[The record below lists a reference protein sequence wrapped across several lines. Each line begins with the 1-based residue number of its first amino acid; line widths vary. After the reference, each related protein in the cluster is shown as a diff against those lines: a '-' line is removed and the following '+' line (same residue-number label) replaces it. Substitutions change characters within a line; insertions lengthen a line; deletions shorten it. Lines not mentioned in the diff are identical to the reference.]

1 MGAFCV
7 RSREMSAGANFLIA
21 PGKAVRSGQT
31 PQRFSQDELD
41 MIAEKYVHCSAN
53 WNVIVVNTD
62 GLIHGGAS
70 PSELIG
76 FFDRPD
82 EQWKRS
88 VSSMDG
94 KQRAFS

>member
-31 PQRFSQDELD
+31 PQTLSQDELD
-41 MIAEKYVHCSAN
+41 VIAEKYVHCSAN
-53 WNVIVVNTD
+53 WNAIVVNTD

-76 FFDRPD
+76 FFNRPD